1 MKEKLKK
8 AREAIVSF
16 VKAIPGFIK
25 KTPTMLRN
33 LVVAHDAEHVPSY
46 RRGAGCQCRVCR
58 HHRCD
63 GCSLWFA
70 APHPVHVRLNV
81 NRPGRLSCRRGFLSI
96 CKGETN
102 A

>member
-33 LVVAHDAEHVPSY
+33 LVVPRNVTWPTMPNTF
-46 RRGAGCQCRVCR
+46 RRTGAMQSMVC
-58 HHRCD
+58 
-63 GCSLWFA
+63 CSTS
-70 APHPVHVRLNV
+70 R
-81 NRPGRLSCRRGFLSI
+81 SCSAK
-96 CKGETN
+96 C
-102 A
+102 

>member
-33 LVVAHDAEHVPSY
+33 LV
-46 RRGAGCQCRVCR
+46 G
-58 HHRCD
+58 
-63 GCSLWFA
+63 
-70 APHPVHVRLNV
+70 
-81 NRPGRLSCRRGFLSI
+81 
-96 CKGETN
+96 
-102 A
+102 

>member
-33 LVVAHDAEHVPSY
+33 LVVPRNVTWPTMPNTFRRTGAVLAVSTVSAVIIGVMDAVYGLLLHIPFMF
-46 RRGAGCQCRVCR
+46 G
-58 HHRCD
+58 
-63 GCSLWFA
+63 
-70 APHPVHVRLNV
+70 
-81 NRPGRLSCRRGFLSI
+81 
-96 CKGETN
+96 
-102 A
+102 